1 MYAEQKNARNVLQGA
16 RNRAS
21 GQHFEEMIEAACR
34 NYRLNGLAEIDKT
47 PEPFKVERHVG
58 QGKFV
63 GHYVK
68 QAQPD
73 FKGTELGGRSIV
85 FEAKHTEQERI
96 EQSVVSDEQTRAL
109 TRHEKMGAKCFVLV
123 SFDFRLFYRFPW
135 DVWKNMRQNFG
146 HKYTTPEEADQYRI
160 RYANGVLD
168 FLRQEE
174 K

>member
-34 NYRLNGLAEIDKT
+34 NYRLKELAEIDKT

-73 FKGTELGGRSIV
+73 FKGTERGGRSIV
-85 FEAKHTEQERI
+85 FEAKHTEQGKI

-135 DVWKNMRQNFG
+135 DVWKNMRQHFG
-146 HKYTTPEEADQYRI
+146 HKHITPEEADQYRI
-160 RYANGVLD
+160 RYTNGVLD
-168 FLRQEE
+168 FLRQED